1 MCTHLL
7 FYKIYTRQ
15 QKCALKRQ
23 VETWK
28 ARRSFYKRMK
38 ERQTDKFPYLLQKLR
53 PSRRLGLKCQF
64 KYLKLNRRMCQS
76 SEWPRPKSPRDTKL
90 SVVKNTYL
98 KLHQTLGVQQLRHYK
113 YHVSRHFSGPRFPSN
128 IMKMLYIFEMKI
140 QEGEINLFL
149 FHFILMTP
157 CKESSLLDE
166 KASAH
171 VAAIEVL
178 KLEEVIMH
186 IHKAENYRAK

>member
-7 FYKIYTRQ
+7 FYKIYTR

-38 ERQTDKFPYLLQKLR
+38 ERQTDKFSYLLQKLR

-76 SEWPRPKSPRDTKL
+76 SEWPRPNSPRDTKRT
-90 SVVKNTYL
+90 VVKNTYL

-128 IMKMLYIFEMKI
+128 ENVLY
-140 QEGEINLFL
+140 NLKWKYKRVIKPCFVSL
-149 FHFILMTP
+149 FP
-157 CKESSLLDE
+157 
-166 KASAH
+166 H
-171 VAAIEVL
+171 VAL
-178 KLEEVIMH
+178 
-186 IHKAENYRAK
+186 